1 MHFGSVAVY
10 AANGILPFCRKFVK
24 NNPEVCME
32 QPGDMHGKNRKYVR
46 NSPEI
51 CMERAGSMYG
61 TVRRYAWNDPE
72 VCIME
77 QPGVCMET
85 REHILLLLENI
96 SRVLVGRED
105 TTRRSVIALLAGGH
119 VLLEDLPGTGKTTL
133 AKALAKSVGGRFMRI
148 QFTPDLLPS
157 DVTGLSIWNKES
169 GKFEFRRGPVFTN
182 ILLADEINRATPR
195 TQSGLLE
202 CMEERQVTVDGE
214 TRKLEEPFFVIATQN
229 PVETSGTFPLPEA
242 QLDRFLMRL
251 SLGLPDREEEM
262 RILRRFMAAEPLE
275 EIREVCRPEDLIAAR
290 RISETIHISDELLSY
305 IADIVIATRKRGDI
319 AAGVSSRGTLALMR
333 AARASAFLDGRDYVV
348 PEDIKYLAEP
358 VLAHRLIL
366 FRNYRQT
373 MTQETILREIIESVP
388 VPTEDF
394 RK

>member
-1 MHFGSVAVY
+1 MERTGSMYGTARRY
-10 AANGILPFCRKFVK
+10 AWKE
-24 NNPEVCME
+24 PEVCTE
-32 QPGDMHGKNRKYVR
+32 QSGDMHGMTRKYVLW

-51 CMERAGSMYG
+51 CME
-61 TVRRYAWNDPE
+61 
-72 VCIME
+72 
-77 QPGVCMET
+77 T
-85 REHILLLLENI
+85 RKHILLLLENI

-133 AKALAKSVGGRFMRI
+133 AKALARSVGGRFMRI

-157 DVTGLSIWNKES
+157 DVTGLSVWNKEN

-262 RILRRFMAAEPLE
+262 KILRRFMAAEPLE

-290 RISETIHISDELLSY
+290 KISETIHISDELLSY

-333 AARASAFLDGRDYVV
+333 AARASAFLEGRDYVV